1 MSIKFKPILQ
11 IYCGI
16 LYMDK
21 KKRIIKEIIRL
32 VYSIIGGII
41 LTFTLYRIL
50 HVGITLENIVL
61 GVIVVLIA
69 IYVVRITLWVV
80 KESM

>member
-1 MSIKFKPILQ
+1 
-11 IYCGI
+11 
-16 LYMDK
+16 MDK

>member
-1 MSIKFKPILQ
+1 ME
-11 IYCGI
+11 
-16 LYMDK
+16 K

-32 VYSIIGGII
+32 IFSIIGGII
-41 LTFTLYRIL
+41 LTLTLYRIL
-50 HVGITLENIVL
+50 DVGITLENIVL

-69 IYVVRITLWVV
+69 IYVVRITLWVF

>member
-1 MSIKFKPILQ
+1 
-11 IYCGI
+11 
-16 LYMDK
+16 MDK

-50 HVGITLENIVL
+50 HVGINLENIVL